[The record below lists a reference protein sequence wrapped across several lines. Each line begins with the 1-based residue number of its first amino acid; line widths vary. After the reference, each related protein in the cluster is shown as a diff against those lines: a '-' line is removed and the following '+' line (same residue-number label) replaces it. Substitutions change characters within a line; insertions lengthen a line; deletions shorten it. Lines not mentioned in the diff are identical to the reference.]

1 MGAVTS
7 PGELLQE
14 AQGDLEEAKK
24 LDPNN
29 VQIYR
34 YLAEVSVKKGEAA
47 ASRGNVDQKNA
58 AEQQADEILAEAVR
72 VAGDVPEAHVNLLTR
87 KLTVAQRGT
96 IAAARE
102 QMKSLEPQYVDLTQ
116 RFASSPPV
124 FAALGQFYSF
134 YAAYLDSAGALE
146 KLNRAIEATEQ
157 AGTAGGRQCRIP
169 DADRQLPLPQ
179 VLRLRR
185 RAGPE
190 QGDRAD
196 GRSSGIAWG
205 PGHDPAPCSLPSA

>member
-72 VAGDVPEAHVNLLTR
+72 VAGDVPEAHLNLLTR

-96 IAAARE
+96 HRGGAGADEVPGTAVRGPDAAF
-102 QMKSLEPQYVDLTQ
+102 
-116 RFASSPPV
+116 RFQCAGLRGPGAILLLLRGLSG
-124 FAALGQFYSF
+124 LGQC
-134 YAAYLDSAGALE
+134 AGE
-146 KLNRAIEATEQ
+146 TESSHCRSPSRP
-157 AGTAGGRQCRIP
+157 AGWRVAMSNI
-169 DADRQLPLPQ
+169 
-179 VLRLRR
+179 
-185 RAGPE
+185 
-190 QGDRAD
+190 
-196 GRSSGIAWG
+196 
-205 PGHDPAPCSLPSA
+205 